1 MKKELQRFLGGVHT
15 QIAVRQEGRIHTL
28 PVYDRDGKGGFFQ
41 HEKVNASVPD
51 TGTAGRS
58 GFLEF
63 LKFIGSSIR
72 RWEGVQKKGDAL
84 AFCGSGSMG
93 VGGQD
98 VDGQGFRELDKKFPY
113 TISDPA
119 VFSNGAIIVQ
129 KQMVDGKGLIT
140 WYFNLHF

>member
-1 MKKELQRFLGGVHT
+1 MPWHSAA
-15 QIAVRQEGRIHTL
+15 AV
-28 PVYDRDGKGGFFQ
+28 P
-41 HEKVNASVPD
+41 
-51 TGTAGRS
+51 
-58 GFLEF
+58 
-63 LKFIGSSIR
+63 
-72 RWEGVQKKGDAL
+72 W
-84 AFCGSGSMG
+84 G

-113 TISDPA
+113 MISDPA